1 MGESM
6 VVVADKKGGI
16 KLGSLAEVMQ
26 LAELLVKTEGFVP
39 DHFMKDQYKNDKPKE
54 QSVNEVAA
62 VILKGMELGLGPMG
76 SLQGIYIYRGKTG
89 IYYDVIVGLLRREG
103 YGVAWKRTDDFVA
116 EIELTHPDGTTFPLS
131 FTIEQAQKAGLI
143 RKDKKGGETTIWY
156 THRATMLRA
165 RAVTTAARSFAGGVM
180 AGIYEHDE
188 IREIERKEKV
198 ITVFEVD
205 GELSGEER
213 LIKSIDAA
221 QDVDAH
227 NRESSEE
234 APELCAPEEEVVQFE
249 PDVRSKVFVEI
260 NARIKDAKD
269 QKDLAMCVL
278 PITSSTTLTEQEKD
292 ELRDTFSDKKQS
304 LG

>member
-39 DHFMKDQYKNDKPKE
+39 DHFKKDKFKRDKPKE
-54 QSVNEVAA
+54 QSINEVTA
-62 VILKGMELGLGPMG
+62 VILKGLELGLGPMG
-76 SLQGIYIYRGKTG
+76 SLQGIYIFKGKTG

-103 YGVAWKRTDDFVA
+103 YGVRWDKTDEFIAKVV
-116 EIELTHPDGTTFPLS
+116 LTHPDGTSFPYS
-131 FTIEQAQKAGLI
+131 FTIEQAKKAGLVKKA
-143 RKDKKGGETTIWY
+143 KDGSETTVWY

-188 IREIERKEKV
+188 ILEIERKEKV

-205 GELSGEER
+205 ENMSGTDR
-213 LIKSIDAA
+213 LLKTIEATN
-221 QDVDAH
+221 Q
-227 NRESSEE
+227 EPPEE
-234 APELCAPEEEVVQFE
+234 APELCAPEEEVIQFNQ
-249 PDVRSKVFVEI
+249 DVRSEVFIEL
-260 NARIKDAKD
+260 NARIKGAKD
-269 QKDLAMCVL
+269 QRELAMCVGK
-278 PITSSTTLTEQEKD
+278 ITSNQTLSEQEKD
-292 ELRDTFSDKKQS
+292 ELRGTFSDKKQS